1 MVPQRVGSKDEK
13 AMVRERR
20 YVCRLTP
27 FDFTGA
33 LRDYQQLRLRY
44 PDLHVSSDFS
54 HVKCMWP
61 DSSALT
67 QPTFET
73 LVSPAAFFCGIYA
86 PPPPRAQRDFFLLT
100 TY

>member
-33 LRDYQQLRLRY
+33 LRDYQQLRLRFPPLSHPSIFY
-44 PDLHVSSDFS
+44 EKTYWSD
-54 HVKCMWP
+54 
-61 DSSALT
+61 
-67 QPTFET
+67 
-73 LVSPAAFFCGIYA
+73 
-86 PPPPRAQRDFFLLT
+86 T
-100 TY
+100 T